1 MLDSGF
7 KLDATSAA
15 RQAGITDPNKQRTVL
30 KRVKLLKEKAAEM
43 MQSPLQSYTTRL
55 LALNPGLCA
64 LGKTTPKPKQKRAQK
79 VPKTG
84 LRIAEQVPRPA
95 IGSRKR
101 SAGMHIYPY
110 VLLTCSHA
118 YLYAYILLVCI
129 YAHMLLV
136 RLCCTYP
143 YMLIACICA

>member
-1 MLDSGF
+1 MPPKPSEASDKAVQLVLDSGF

-101 SAGMHIYPY
+101 SADGQSEQHR
-110 VLLTCSHA
+110 S
-118 YLYAYILLVCI
+118 
-129 YAHMLLV
+129 
-136 RLCCTYP
+136 
-143 YMLIACICA
+143 IAMRCWRH